1 MFKRWNPAKAN
12 WWLCTLTGVSLALVA
27 FPTVAAPKA
36 DLWERWTVHDPSATA
51 TIDHSPWG
59 RFLKTYV
66 LAFPDGVNR
75 LAYARV
81 SETDRKRLDRYID
94 ELLALPISAYS
105 RHEQRAYWINLYNA
119 LTVQLI
125 LDHYPV
131 NSIRHIKPHPFAIG
145 PWRKKLITVEGER
158 LSLDDIEH
166 RILRPIWRD
175 PRLHYA
181 VNCAAI
187 GCPNLQAEAYTA
199 SNADTLLD
207 RGAKTYVNNA
217 RGVEFRKG
225 RLIVSSIYKWFQE
238 DFGDS
243 DEGVI
248 RHLQQ
253 YAEPALAARLNGT
266 KRISGDRYDWALND
280 ASRVSE

>member
-1 MFKRWNPAKAN
+1 MALNPAKAN
-12 WWLCTLTGVSLALVA
+12 WRLCILTGLSLAIVA
-27 FPTVAAPKA
+27 FSTTAAPRA
-36 DLWERWTVHDPSATA
+36 DLWERWTAHDPSAVT
-51 TIDHSPWG
+51 TIDHNPWD

-66 LAFPDGVNR
+66 SAFPDGVNR
-75 LAYARV
+75 VAYARV
-81 SETDRKRLDRYID
+81 SDTDRKRLDRYID
-94 ELLALPISAYS
+94 DLTVLPISAYS
-105 RHEQRAYWINLYNA
+105 RDEQRAYWINLYNA

-131 NSIRHIKPHPFAIG
+131 KSIRRIKPNVFSFG

-181 VNCAAI
+181 VNCASI
-187 GCPNLQAEAYTA
+187 GCPNLGTEAYTA

-207 RGAKTYVNNA
+207 RGAQTYVNNA
-217 RGVEFRKG
+217 RGAEFRNG

-248 RHLQQ
+248 EHLQR
-253 YAEPALAARLNGT
+253 YAEPTLAARLNGT
-266 KRISGDRYDWALND
+266 KKISGDRYNWALND
-280 ASRVSE
+280 VSRASR

>member
-1 MFKRWNPAKAN
+1 MALNPAKAN
-12 WWLCTLTGVSLALVA
+12 WRLCILTGLSLAIVA
-27 FPTVAAPKA
+27 FSTTAAPRA
-36 DLWERWTVHDPSATA
+36 DLWERWTAHDPSAVT
-51 TIDHSPWG
+51 TIDHSPWD

-66 LAFPDGVNR
+66 SAFPDGVNR
-75 LAYARV
+75 VAYARV
-81 SETDRKRLDRYID
+81 SDTDRKRLDRYID
-94 ELLALPISAYS
+94 DLTVLPISAYS
-105 RHEQRAYWINLYNA
+105 RDEQRAYWINLYNA

-131 NSIRHIKPHPFAIG
+131 KSIRRIKPNLFSIG
-145 PWRKKLITVEGER
+145 PWRKKLITVEGEQ

-181 VNCAAI
+181 VNCASI
-187 GCPNLQAEAYTA
+187 GCPNLGTEAYTA

-207 RGAKTYVNNA
+207 RGAQTYVNNA
-217 RGVEFRKG
+217 RGAEFRNG

-248 RHLQQ
+248 EHLQR
-253 YAEPALAARLNGT
+253 YAEPTLAARLNGT
-266 KRISGDRYDWALND
+266 KKISGDRYDWALND
-280 ASRVSE
+280 ASRASR

>member
-1 MFKRWNPAKAN
+1 MALNPAKAN
-12 WWLCTLTGVSLALVA
+12 WRLCILTGLSLAIVA
-27 FPTVAAPKA
+27 FSTTAAPRA
-36 DLWERWTVHDPSATA
+36 DLWERWTAHDPSAVT
-51 TIDHSPWG
+51 TIDHNPWD

-66 LAFPDGVNR
+66 SAFPDGVNR
-75 LAYARV
+75 VAYARV
-81 SETDRKRLDRYID
+81 SDTDRKRLDRYID
-94 ELLALPISAYS
+94 DLTVLPISAYS
-105 RHEQRAYWINLYNA
+105 RDEQRAYWINLYNA

-131 NSIRHIKPHPFAIG
+131 KSIRRIKPNVFSFG

-181 VNCAAI
+181 INCASI
-187 GCPNLQAEAYTA
+187 GCPNLGTEAYTA

-207 RGAKTYVNNA
+207 RGAQTYVNNA
-217 RGVEFRKG
+217 RGAEFRNG

-248 RHLQQ
+248 EHLQR
-253 YAEPALAARLNGT
+253 YAEPTLAARLNGT
-266 KRISGDRYDWALND
+266 KKISGDRYNWALND
-280 ASRVSE
+280 ASRASR

>member
-1 MFKRWNPAKAN
+1 MALNPAKAN
-12 WWLCTLTGVSLALVA
+12 WRLCILTGLSLAIVA
-27 FPTVAAPKA
+27 FSTTAAPRA
-36 DLWERWTVHDPSATA
+36 DLWERWTAHDPSAVT
-51 TIDHSPWG
+51 TIDHNPWD

-66 LAFPDGVNR
+66 SAFPDGVNR
-75 LAYARV
+75 VAYARV
-81 SETDRKRLDRYID
+81 SDIDRKRLDRYID
-94 ELLALPISAYS
+94 DLTVLPISAYS
-105 RHEQRAYWINLYNA
+105 RDEQRAYWINLYNA

-131 NSIRHIKPHPFAIG
+131 KSIRRIKPNVFSIG

-158 LSLDDIEH
+158 LGLDDIEH

-181 VNCAAI
+181 VNCASI
-187 GCPNLQAEAYTA
+187 GCPNLGTEAYTA

-207 RGAKTYVNNA
+207 RGAQTYVNNA
-217 RGVEFRKG
+217 RGAEFRNG

-243 DEGVI
+243 DKGVI
-248 RHLQQ
+248 EHLQR
-253 YAEPALAARLNGT
+253 YAEPTLAARLNGT
-266 KRISGDRYDWALND
+266 KKISGDRYDWALND
-280 ASRVSE
+280 ASRASR

>member
-1 MFKRWNPAKAN
+1 AG
-12 WWLCTLTGVSLALVA
+12 LSLALVA
-27 FPTVAAPKA
+27 LPTTAAPKA
-36 DLWERWTVHDPSATA
+36 DLWERWTVHDPSAVT
-51 TIDHSPWG
+51 TIDHG
-59 RFLKTYV
+59 RWDHFLKTYV
-66 LAFPDGVNR
+66 SAFPDGVNR

-94 ELLALPISAYS
+94 DLVALPISAYS
-105 RHEQRAYWINLYNA
+105 RNDQRAYWINLYNA

-131 NSIRHIKPHPFAIG
+131 KSIRHIKPHPFAIG

-187 GCPNLQAEAYTA
+187 GCPNLQTEAYTA

-207 RGAKTYVNNA
+207 RGAKTYVN
-217 RGVEFRKG
+217 
-225 RLIVSSIYKWFQE
+225 
-238 DFGDS
+238 
-243 DEGVI
+243 
-248 RHLQQ
+248 
-253 YAEPALAARLNGT
+253 
-266 KRISGDRYDWALND
+266 
-280 ASRVSE
+280 

>member
-1 MFKRWNPAKAN
+1 MALNPAKAN
-12 WWLCTLTGVSLALVA
+12 WRLCILTGLSLAIVA
-27 FPTVAAPKA
+27 FSTTAAPRA
-36 DLWERWTVHDPSATA
+36 DLWERWTAHDPSAVT
-51 TIDHSPWG
+51 TIDHNPWD

-66 LAFPDGVNR
+66 SAFRDGVNR
-75 LAYARV
+75 VAYARV
-81 SETDRKRLDRYID
+81 SDTDRKRLDRYID
-94 ELLALPISAYS
+94 DLTVLPISAYS
-105 RHEQRAYWINLYNA
+105 RDEQRAYWINLYNA

-131 NSIRHIKPHPFAIG
+131 KSIRRIKPNVFSFG

-181 VNCAAI
+181 VNCASI
-187 GCPNLQAEAYTA
+187 GCPNLGTEAYTA

-207 RGAKTYVNNA
+207 RGAQTYVNNA
-217 RGVEFRKG
+217 RGAEFRNG

-248 RHLQQ
+248 EHLQR
-253 YAEPALAARLNGT
+253 YAEPTLAARLNGT
-266 KRISGDRYDWALND
+266 KKISGDRYNWALND
-280 ASRVSE
+280 ASRASR